1 MDLDHPVS
9 RGFTHGG
16 LLLEVKLCVVL
27 CAVCCMSLCGC
38 CVLCA
43 VCCLLCV
50 GCGALLPVLG
60 LVPLPVLRLVPCC
73 KPLKLCTC
81 RFKVKCVCLLWVEL
95 WSLLGAVC
103 GLWCWFLITLR
114 WQGGVLSKVL
124 GLLWVA
130 FWPPVLS
137 PLVAL
142 KYQGDA
148 LSSPPL
154 PSPPELKP

>member
-1 MDLDHPVS
+1 MDK
-9 RGFTHGG
+9 RGWARRGQAPPFWDPPWTSTTQLVEASPMGG

-103 GLWCWFLITLR
+103 GLWCCFLITLR

-137 PLVAL
+137 P
-142 KYQGDA
+142 
-148 LSSPPL
+148 SRP
-154 PSPPELKP
+154 